1 MRIATTDAPST
12 AALDAVDAGLCR
24 HNDDEPALAHVRRL
38 CVFAT
43 ADDGR
48 VVGGAVGRSW
58 GECCE
63 LQQLWVSEALRGQ
76 GLARRLVGDFERE
89 ARRRGCRLAYLDTFS
104 FQAPALYE
112 KLGYRAVLVTR
123 GFTGGIE
130 KYTLHKQLLP
140 GDGP

>member
-1 MRIATTDAPST
+1 MRLATTDVPSPE
-12 AALDAVDAGLCR
+12 ALAAVDAGLSR
-24 HNDDEPALAHVRRL
+24 HNDDGPALAHVRRL

-76 GLARRLVGDFERE
+76 GLARRLPR
-89 ARRRGCRLAYLDTFS
+89 
-104 FQAPALYE
+104 
-112 KLGYRAVLVTR
+112 
-123 GFTGGIE
+123 
-130 KYTLHKQLLP
+130 
-140 GDGP
+140 DGP